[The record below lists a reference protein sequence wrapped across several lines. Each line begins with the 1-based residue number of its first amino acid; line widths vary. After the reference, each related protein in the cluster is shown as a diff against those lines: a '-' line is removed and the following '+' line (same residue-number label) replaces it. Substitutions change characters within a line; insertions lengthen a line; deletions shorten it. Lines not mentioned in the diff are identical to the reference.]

1 MTRRAPLS
9 DAVRA
14 KFARPLTWTLATLND
29 DGWPNLKPIWV
40 ELRGDRVWVNTG
52 AGWAKHRNVQRDP
65 RVTLGLIEPENAYER
80 VEIRGEVVEI
90 IDGAVAEEQ
99 LDDLAERYLGIRP
112 YPWRRPGERRVVLA
126 IEPRRV
132 IHHVDDDD
140 PNTLPVA

>member
-29 DGWPNLKPIWV
+29 DGWPNLKPVWV
-40 ELRGDRVWVNTG
+40 ELRGDRIWVNTG
-52 AGWAKHRNVQRDP
+52 AGWAKHRNVLRDP
-65 RVTLGLIEPENAYER
+65 RVTLGLIEPDNAYER
-80 VEIRGEVVEI
+80 VEIRGEMVEI

-126 IEPRRV
+126 IVPRRV